1 MNWIRMIRGRSAV
14 GALTLAVVLL
24 LGVVLGGFHHHAT
37 ARADD
42 GCAVCTLAHTSAAT
56 PAVVTVPVAVAQP
69 IQRPFIALLVAP
81 RFESRATIASRAP
94 PLG

>member
-1 MNWIRMIRGRSAV
+1 MNGLRRLLRRTGPL
-14 GALTLAVVLL
+14 ALALVLL

-42 GCAVCTLAHTSAAT
+42 GCAVCTLAHTSADT
-56 PAVVTVPVAVAQP
+56 PAVVTVPAAATRPLERAV
-69 IQRPFIALLVAP
+69 IAPPLAP
-81 RFESRATIASRAP
+81 GFESRSGISSRAP

>member
-1 MNWIRMIRGRSAV
+1 M
-14 GALTLAVVLL
+14 L
-24 LGVVLGGFHHHAT
+24 LGVLLASFHHHAT

-42 GCAVCTLAHTSAAT
+42 GCAVCTLAHTSADT

-69 IQRPFIALLVAP
+69 IQRPFIAFLVAP
-81 RFESRATIASRAP
+81 RFEPRTGVASRAP